1 MVKKK
6 EVKEKIKVIKKMVV
20 KDEKGKEVIMKVIKT
35 PIIKPAKKLFTV
47 KWGNM
52 ERSFDSI
59 ERATEFATNTGGE
72 LI

>member
-35 PIIKPAKKLFTV
+35 PIIKPTKKLFTV

>member
-1 MVKKK
+1 MVKEK
-6 EVKEKIKVIKKMVV
+6 EVKKVIKEV
-20 KDEKGKEVIMKVIKT
+20 DKEVVE
-35 PIIKPAKKLFTV
+35 KPTKKLFTV